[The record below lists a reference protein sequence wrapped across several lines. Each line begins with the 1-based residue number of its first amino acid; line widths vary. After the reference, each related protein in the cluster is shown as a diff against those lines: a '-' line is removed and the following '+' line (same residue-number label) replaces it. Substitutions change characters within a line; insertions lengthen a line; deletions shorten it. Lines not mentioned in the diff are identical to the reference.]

1 MKKAILSLVVLL
13 VTVNGYAKTFEFYQ
27 TQNIHNK
34 IRLNN
39 KTGELYQ
46 IQSDG
51 LKVKIQSGITPKS
64 SATRYSLYET
74 KNMWN
79 YILLDNFSGKLWQCQ
94 YSVDANSHRGCI
106 TINNKA
112 LSSTNRS
119 KFTIEPM
126 TSMFQFYLVNQD
138 SGEMWQFQWN
148 FNEDYRWIKKL

>member
-51 LKVKIQSGITPKS
+51 LKVKIQSGITPKR
-64 SATRYSLYET
+64 AF
-74 KNMWN
+74 M
-79 YILLDNFSGKLWQCQ
+79 KLKIC
-94 YSVDANSHRGCI
+94 G
-106 TINNKA
+106 TI
-112 LSSTNRS
+112 
-119 KFTIEPM
+119 
-126 TSMFQFYLVNQD
+126 FY
-138 SGEMWQFQWN
+138 
-148 FNEDYRWIKKL
+148 